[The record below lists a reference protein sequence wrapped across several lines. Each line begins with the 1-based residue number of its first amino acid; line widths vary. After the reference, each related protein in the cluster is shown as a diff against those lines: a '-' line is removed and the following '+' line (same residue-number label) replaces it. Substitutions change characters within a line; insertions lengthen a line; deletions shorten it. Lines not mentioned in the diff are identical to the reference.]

1 MKYRKMKGFTLIEI
15 LLVIG
20 VVMLMSIIKIRD
32 INQENQDLQAK
43 LIAGQLQTVAEAT
56 NAFLVLKYNE
66 LSTLS
71 SSGVSC
77 NTAANTCDIT
87 LQNLNDNALLPPNFS
102 KTTVLG
108 NPYEIQLKRTGTAPN
123 YMISGLVLTKGNN
136 YTENTASL
144 VFLGKILRDIGRD
157 GGINKD
163 TGKIIGTS
171 NGWSADSTLFPILS
185 NKINY
190 IGSAVGTLSGA
201 YYVYLRRDG
210 SLPMTGD
217 LNMDGHNIK
226 NVNNLTAT
234 GEINTQGNIIA
245 SGNANIS
252 GNLSVGTNAN
262 VTGNIVAGKEVSAK
276 NGYGDTITIGGDA
289 GGEDYEIRTSNPNRP
304 VSIYGVGETSYTT
317 ALKVNRNVSIGQR
330 LGLMGYSPN
339 DFPSG
344 WGGGLRTLD
353 VYAAGTVAT
362 GSNGELTSYMNVTG
376 VHTKQ
381 NITASGNISADGNIT
396 GGNITG
402 GTVTGN
408 TIKSNGYV
416 QIGGQ
421 ASVGATC
428 SVNGLQ
434 GVSSDGQSLSCVN
447 GVWTKLSLTA
457 KRYQV
462 VFEAQSTTSGGDI
475 YKRVNMGR
483 HVFCVFAGEQ
493 VGSEGGLTKHS
504 IVYQNSDYT
513 WTLEL
518 RVVYWMA
525 GVATWATAMC
535 FD

>member
-32 INQENQDLQAK
+32 INQENQNLQAK

-353 VYAAGTVAT
+353 VYAAGTIAT

-381 NITASGNISADGNIT
+381 NITASGNISADGD
-396 GGNITG
+396 ITG

-408 TIKSNGYV
+408 TVKSNGYV

-421 ASVGATC
+421 ASIGATC

-434 GVSSDGQSLSCVN
+434 GVSSEGALLSCINGVWSKQKYTYKSYTVSFSSATAGSSSTNYIRQNMGSHLVCFLTGHQVGSGLTKHTVVSQAN
-447 GVWTKLSLTA
+447 GVWTLEMRVT
-457 KRYQV
+457 QWDV
-462 VFEAQSTTSGGDI
+462 GINTWDI
-475 YKRVNMGR
+475 
-483 HVFCVFAGEQ
+483 
-493 VGSEGGLTKHS
+493 
-504 IVYQNSDYT
+504 
-513 WTLEL
+513 
-518 RVVYWMA
+518 
-525 GVATWATAMC
+525 ATC
-535 FD
+535 ID